1 MLKTCSGEIESSQ
14 ESQILSLAKKWNL
27 PKRFQNE
34 DDDVI
39 KKHPKFPTRQDLKD
53 TGYDWLESTEL
64 AIDKRK
70 SLLSRL
76 FLKQPIP
83 QDEE

>member
-39 KKHPKFPTRQDLKD
+39 KKHPKFPTRQDLKV
-53 TGYDWLESTEL
+53 GIRL
-64 AIDKRK
+64 AGIDRT
-70 SLLSRL
+70 SHR
-76 FLKQPIP
+76 
-83 QDEE
+83 